1 MSLWQKFL
9 RALGLRGNRRVFE
22 LDQPLAEALQHFAE
36 MERRPQEEVAAALLS
51 AALAQRQNAE
61 VNLRRWRSLS
71 TREQQAVALICL
83 GYTNSQIAARLVLSP
98 ETVKTHV
105 RNALR
110 KFGVHSRAELRQLL
124 AEWDFSAWE

>member
-9 RALGLRGNRRVFE
+9 QALGLRGNRRVFE
-22 LDQPLAEALQHFAE
+22 LDQPLAEALQQYAE
-36 MERRPQEEVAAALLS
+36 AEHRPRDEVAAALLT
-51 AALAQRQNAE
+51 AALVQRQIAE
-61 VNLRRWRSLS
+61 VNLRVWRSLS
-71 TREQQAVALICL
+71 TREQQVVALICL
-83 GYTNSQIAARLVLSP
+83 NYTNSQIAARLVLSP

-110 KFGVHSRAELRQLL
+110 KFGVHSRLELRQRL